1 MEAKEAQEQ
10 TEKRWLAI
18 IADPADYPQWVCGW
32 CQFAIGMRTRGGS
45 QCPKCPVVRVF
56 GCSCPDIPEFSAWER
71 AGYEDTD
78 AARKVY
84 ELLIAH
90 GDQLIAAAKEI
101 EDEYSGRVK

>member
-1 MEAKEAQEQ
+1 MDAKEAQER

-18 IADPADYPQWVCGW
+18 IAGSDDSPPACGW
-32 CQFAIGMRTRGGS
+32 CIFAIGMMTKAGS

-56 GCSCPDIPEFSAWER
+56 GCSCPDIPEYGGWER
-71 AGYEDTD
+71 GSYEDTD

-90 GDQLIAAAKEI
+90 RDQLIAAAKEI
-101 EDEYSGRVK
+101 EDEHSGRV

>member
-1 MEAKEAQEQ
+1 MDPREAQEQ

-18 IADPADYPQWVCGW
+18 IANPDDYPGRCGW
-32 CQFAIGMRTRGGS
+32 CMFAIGMMTGAGS

-56 GCSCPDIPEFSAWER
+56 GCLCSDIPEYGAWER
-71 AGYEDTD
+71 GSYEDTD

-90 GDQLIAAAKEI
+90 KDQLVAAAEEI
-101 EDEYSGRVK
+101 EGEHSGQVE